1 MKKNSFLYGTLLL
14 IIVNFIVRFLGFAYK
29 IIMSRLIGPEGIG
42 LFHLVHPILMVFITF
57 TTAGIPVAVS
67 KLVAH
72 YLSLNN
78 KRGCNKVLGLSLFL
92 GTIISTFM
100 SFALFYFAKYISI
113 SILKSPDS
121 YGNIIALIPA
131 IPLITISSIL
141 RGYYYGLKD
150 VGPPGMAQ
158 VLEQIFRVAFVVGL
172 LFILKPQT
180 SIHASTIA
188 ILGISFGE
196 FVGLLWLLLKF
207 KYIEALKLR
216 KSYHILLDGSLSIL
230 GKIIYISVPI
240 TLSRMISVIMQSLN
254 AVLIP
259 QRLQVIGYSSQ
270 EALSVFGK
278 LTGMAMPL
286 LFLPFIVTSAL
297 VVNIIPNVSEE
308 MVHKNWRE
316 IGMKSS
322 LAVRMTLLVSIPL
335 TALFIFFANPIC
347 KFIYA
352 QDEVGKYLSLL
363 AYSMIFLSLHHTIS
377 GILHGMGKQ
386 VMTTIHYLI
395 GTALQLACTYY
406 LVANPRFGVNG
417 FIIGF
422 ILANFSMFALD
433 YSGLCRTIKL
443 KLNVINAF
451 FKPLFATII
460 MILFMVNIFQLLTLT
475 PMHITLRLMISIIGG
490 LLSYIATIFCTGS
503 IHWRTI
509 QYLFKKKNS

>member
-1 MKKNSFLYGTLLL
+1 MKKNSFLYGTIVL

-29 IIMSRLIGPEGIG
+29 IILSRMIGPEGIG
-42 LFHLVHPILMVFITF
+42 LFHLVHPILMVFITL

-78 KRGCNKVLGLSLFL
+78 KRGCNRVLGVSLIL
-92 GTIISTFM
+92 GLIVSSFM
-100 SFALFYFAKYISI
+100 SIALFYFAKYISMN
-113 SILKSPDS
+113 ILKNPDS
-121 YGNIIALIPA
+121 YINVVALIPA
-131 IPLITISSIL
+131 ISLITLSSIL

-158 VLEQIFRVAFVVGL
+158 ILEQIFRVAFVVGL
-172 LFILKPQT
+172 LFLLKPKT

-196 FVGLLWLLLKF
+196 FAGLLWLLLKF
-207 KYIEALKLR
+207 KYFEALKLR
-216 KSYHILLDGSLSIL
+216 KNYHILLDGSLNIL
-230 GKIIYISVPI
+230 GKIIYISIPI

-259 QRLQVIGYSSQ
+259 QRLQVIGYGPQ
-270 EALSVFGK
+270 EALSAFGK

-316 IGMKSS
+316 ISLKSN
-322 LAVRMTLLVSIPL
+322 LAIRMTLLVSVPL
-335 TALFIFFANPIC
+335 TALFIFFADPIC
-347 KFIYA
+347 RFIYA
-352 QDEVGKYLSLL
+352 QDEVGRYLSLL
-363 AYSMIFLSLHHTIS
+363 SYSTIFLSLHHTVS

-386 VMTTIHYLI
+386 VMTTVNYLI

-406 LVANPRFGVNG
+406 LVANPQFGVNG

-422 ILANFSMFALD
+422 ILSTFTMFVLN
-433 YSGLCRTIKL
+433 YLGLCRTITL
-443 KLNVINAF
+443 KINVFNAF
-451 FKPLFATII
+451 FKPLMATMI
-460 MILFMVNIFQLLTLT
+460 MILLMVNSFQLLTLT
-475 PMHITLRLMISIIGG
+475 PLHFALRVIITISIGFA
-490 LLSYIATIFCTGS
+490 SYTAAIFITGC
-503 IHWRTI
+503 IRWRTI
-509 QYLFKKKNS
+509 QYLFK

>member
-1 MKKNSFLYGTLLL
+1 LKKNSFLYGTLVL

-29 IIMSRLIGPEGIG
+29 IILSRLIGPEGIG

-92 GTIISTFM
+92 GLIVSTLM

-113 SILKSPDS
+113 NILKNPDS
-121 YGNIIALIPA
+121 YINVVALIPA
-131 IPLITISSIL
+131 ISLITLSSIL

-158 VLEQIFRVAFVVGL
+158 ILEQIFRVAFVVGL
-172 LFILKPQT
+172 LFLLKPQT
-180 SIHASTIA
+180 TIHASTIA

-196 FVGLLWLLLKF
+196 FAGLLWLLLKF
-207 KYIEALKLR
+207 KYIEAFKLR

-230 GKIIYISVPI
+230 GKIIYISLPI

-259 QRLQVIGYSSQ
+259 QRLQVIGYGPQ
-270 EALSVFGK
+270 EALSAFGK

-316 IGMKSS
+316 ISMKSS
-322 LAVRMTLLVSIPL
+322 LAIRMTLLVSVPL
-335 TALFIFFANPIC
+335 TALFIFFADPIC
-347 KFIYA
+347 RFIYA
-352 QDEVGKYLSLL
+352 QDEVGRYLSL
-363 AYSMIFLSLHHTIS
+363 
-377 GILHGMGKQ
+377 
-386 VMTTIHYLI
+386 
-395 GTALQLACTYY
+395 
-406 LVANPRFGVNG
+406 
-417 FIIGF
+417 
-422 ILANFSMFALD
+422 
-433 YSGLCRTIKL
+433 
-443 KLNVINAF
+443 
-451 FKPLFATII
+451 
-460 MILFMVNIFQLLTLT
+460 
-475 PMHITLRLMISIIGG
+475 
-490 LLSYIATIFCTGS
+490 
-503 IHWRTI
+503 
-509 QYLFKKKNS
+509 